1 MKTTKTDAE
10 IQQDVLNELK
20 WDSRVSPTEVGVE
33 VDNRVVT
40 LTGTVSSWAK
50 RLAAAEAAHH
60 VLGVLDVANDLVV
73 RPPNDAQR
81 TDTEIAG
88 AIRQALVWDVFVP
101 EDKIQSTVT
110 NGIVTLRGIVDHAS
124 QRFDAERA
132 IQNLTGVVAIHNR
145 ISVQRADISKPALQ
159 TAIHDAL
166 ERRAERDAD
175 RIKLEVDAGSVT
187 LTGAV
192 HSWSER
198 QAVVGAA
205 RGTRGVDTVIDNL
218 HIAP

>member
-10 IQQDVLNELK
+10 IQQDVLNELR

-40 LTGTVSSWAK
+40 LTGAVSSWAK

-73 RPPNDAQR
+73 RPNDAQPS
-81 TDTEIAG
+81 DTEIAT

-101 EDKIQSTVT
+101 EAKIQSTVT
-110 NGIVTLRGIVDHAS
+110 NGIVTLRGIVDYAS
-124 QRFDAERA
+124 QRYDAERA
-132 IQNLTGVVAIHNR
+132 IQNLAGVCAIHNR
-145 ISVQRADISKPALQ
+145 ITIQHADVSKPALR

-166 ERRAERDAD
+166 ERRAERDAE
-175 RIKLEVDAGSVT
+175 RIKLEIEAGNVT
-187 LTGAV
+187 LTGTV
-192 HSWSER
+192 HSWTER
-198 QAVVGAA
+198 QAVIGAA